1 MYKVYH
7 GSGGRPQRFEERQPG
22 GRPASPRPPPFA
34 PPPPPRPGPHG
45 PEGLSEPIRQAVESL
60 LGRITGELETEDLI
74 LLLIL
79 YLMYRESGEIE
90 LLFVLGAMLLL

>member
-1 MYKVYH
+1 MYKVYR
-7 GSGGRPQRFEERQPG
+7 GSGGPPRRVED
-22 GRPASPRPPPFA
+22 GRERPPFS
-34 PPPPPRPGPHG
+34 PPPPPAAPGPDG
-45 PEGLSEPIRQAVESL
+45 FAEPIRRAVESL

-90 LLFVLGAMLLL
+90 LLFILGAMLLL

>member
-22 GRPASPRPPPFA
+22 SRPAPSPFA
-34 PPPPPRPGPHG
+34 PPPPPRPGQHG